1 MSKEILIQVARDERR
16 VAVLVDGKLDDFY
29 IELDRHQSMLGNIYK
44 GKVES
49 ILPSINGAF
58 INIGQEKNG
67 FLYLTDADNPFL
79 NDIEKIEHEPRGPQK
94 ILNMLFPKPAAQ
106 QTVPAPQPEG
116 QQPPPQSS
124 NGGSSPQQATE
135 GAQPQGQNEGRHQ
148 GGRGQGH
155 RGNGGRHQHQQQRG
169 KAAELPLKKD
179 QEILVQVVKDP
190 FGTKGARLTTH
201 ISLAGRFV
209 VYMPVDKHSG
219 ISKKIDKPEERQ
231 RLRDML
237 RNFNFA
243 RTGGF
248 IIRTASMQQEEKDIL
263 RDSKFLVNKWN
274 EIRDLSKKKQ
284 PPALIYEEG
293 SLIWRVIRD
302 LLKEDVQHVIIDSK
316 EEFIKMRKFAQ
327 SLIGNEMIDKILYHP
342 GPQALFEAKNVSRE
356 LEKIYEAKVYLKS
369 GAYVVIE
376 PTEGVTVVDVNS
388 GRFKSKGTPEEAA
401 FAVNMEAAPEI
412 ARQLRLRDLGGIIVI
427 DFIDMNREEH
437 KRKVLN
443 ALREGLSKDHAKT
456 EVNRIS
462 QLGLVEMTRART
474 GKTIESLEFH
484 SCPYCEGRGKVKIN

>member
-1 MSKEILIQVARDERR
+1 LAGLKGEKTVPKEILIQVAQDERR

-58 INIGQEKNG
+58 VNIGQEKNG

-79 NDIEKIEHEPRGPQK
+79 NDIEKIEEEPSTPQK
-94 ILNMLFPKPAAQ
+94 ILNMIFPKPAAA
-106 QTVPAPQPEG
+106 TEAVPAPAPTQAQGP
-116 QQPPPQSS
+116 QANSNNNNRRPPQKDK
-124 NGGSSPQQATE
+124 N
-135 GAQPQGQNEGRHQ
+135 
-148 GGRGQGH
+148 
-155 RGNGGRHQHQQQRG
+155 
-169 KAAELPLKKD
+169 ELPLKKD

-231 RLRDML
+231 RLRDIL
-237 RNFNFA
+237 KTFTFSRS
-243 RTGGF
+243 GGF
-248 IIRTASMQQEEKDIL
+248 IIRTASMEQGEKEIF
-263 RDSKFLVNKWN
+263 RDSKFLVNKWQ
-274 EIRDLSKKKQ
+274 EIRELSKKKQ

-293 SLIWRVIRD
+293 SLIWKVIRD
-302 LLKEDVQHVIIDSK
+302 LLKDDVKQVIIDSK
-316 EEFIKMRKFAQ
+316 DEFIKMRKFAQ
-327 SLIGNEMIDKILYHP
+327 NLIGNEVIDKIQYHP
-342 GPQALFEAKNVSRE
+342 GPQALFDAKNVSRE
-356 LEKIYEAKVYLKS
+356 LDKIYEPKVYLKS

-388 GRFKSKGTPEEAA
+388 GRFKSKGTPEDAA
-401 FAVNMEAAPEI
+401 FAVNLEAAPEI

-443 ALREGLSKDHAKT
+443 ALRDGLVKDHAKT

-484 SCPYCEGRGKVKIN
+484 NCPYCEGRGKVKIN

>member
-1 MSKEILIQVARDERR
+1 MAKEILIQVVQDERR
-16 VAVLVDGKLDDFY
+16 VAILGDGKLDDFY

-58 INIGQEKNG
+58 VNIGQEKNG

-79 NDIEKIEHEPRGPQK
+79 NDIEKIEDEPKPSAPQK
-94 ILNMLFPKPAAQ
+94 ILDMIFPKPALPLAG
-106 QTVPAPQPEG
+106 PAAPET
-116 QQPPPQSS
+116 PPAS
-124 NGGSSPQQATE
+124 G
-135 GAQPQGQNEGRHQ
+135 QPQARNSRPHQ
-148 GGRGQGH
+148 KDK
-155 RGNGGRHQHQQQRG
+155 N
-169 KAAELPLKKD
+169 ELPLKKD

-231 RLRDML
+231 RLRDIL
-237 RNFNFA
+237 RTFTFA
-243 RTGGF
+243 KSGGF
-248 IIRTASMQQEEKDIL
+248 IIRTASMEQGEKEIF
-263 RDSKFLVNKWN
+263 RDAKFLVNKWQ
-274 EIRDLSKKKQ
+274 EIRELSKKKQ

-302 LLKEDVQHVIIDSK
+302 LLKDDVQHVIIDSQ

-327 SLIGNEMIDKILYHP
+327 NLIGPEVMDKIHYHP
-342 GPQALFEAKNVSRE
+342 GPQTLFDAKNVARE
-356 LEKIYEAKVYLKS
+356 LDKIYEPKVYLKS

-388 GRFKSKGTPEEAA
+388 GRFKGKGTPEDAA

-437 KRKVLN
+437 KRRVLN
-443 ALREGLSKDHAKT
+443 ALRDGLVKDHAKT

>member
-1 MSKEILIQVARDERR
+1 MSKEILIQVAQDERR

-58 INIGQEKNG
+58 VNIGQEKNG

-79 NDIEKIEHEPRGPQK
+79 NDIEKIEEEPSGPQK
-94 ILNMLFPKPAAQ
+94 ILNMIFPKPAVVAPIAPAG
-106 QTVPAPQPEG
+106 TPTSDPRAPQK
-116 QQPPPQSS
+116 
-124 NGGSSPQQATE
+124 
-135 GAQPQGQNEGRHQ
+135 
-148 GGRGQGH
+148 
-155 RGNGGRHQHQQQRG
+155 G
-169 KAAELPLKKD
+169 KNDLPLKKD
-179 QEILVQVVKDP
+179 QEVLVQVVKDP

-201 ISLAGRFV
+201 VSLAGRFV

-231 RLRDML
+231 RLRDIL
-237 RNFNFA
+237 KTFTFA
-243 RTGGF
+243 KSGGF
-248 IIRTASMQQEEKDIL
+248 IIRTASMEQGEKEIF
-263 RDSKFLVNKWN
+263 RDSKFLVNKWQ
-274 EIRDLSKKKQ
+274 EIRELSKKKQ

-293 SLIWRVIRD
+293 SLIWKVIRD
-302 LLKEDVQHVIIDSK
+302 LLKDDVQHVIIDSK
-316 EEFIKMRKFAQ
+316 DEFVKMRKFAQ
-327 SLIGNEMIDKILYHP
+327 NLIGNEVIEKIQYHP
-342 GPQALFEAKNVSRE
+342 GPQTLFDARNVTRE
-356 LEKIYEAKVYLKS
+356 LDKIYEAKVYLKS

-388 GRFKSKGTPEEAA
+388 GRFKSKGTPEDAA

-412 ARQLRLRDLGGIIVI
+412 ARQLRLRDMGGIIVI

-437 KRKVLN
+437 NRKVLN
-443 ALREGLSKDHAKT
+443 ALRDGLAKDHAKT

>member
-1 MSKEILIQVARDERR
+1 MPKEILIQVAQDERR

-58 INIGQEKNG
+58 VNIGQEKNG

-79 NDIEKIEHEPRGPQK
+79 NDVEKIEDEPSAPQK
-94 ILNMLFPKPAAQ
+94 IFNMIFPKPEMTQTAQ
-106 QTVPAPQPEG
+106 ASGPIG
-116 QQPPPQSS
+116 SRPPPKDK
-124 NGGSSPQQATE
+124 N
-135 GAQPQGQNEGRHQ
+135 
-148 GGRGQGH
+148 
-155 RGNGGRHQHQQQRG
+155 
-169 KAAELPLKKD
+169 ELPLKKG

-219 ISKKIDKPEERQ
+219 ISKKIDKPQERQ
-231 RLRDML
+231 RLRDIL
-237 RNFNFA
+237 KTFTFA
-243 RTGGF
+243 KSGGF
-248 IIRTASMQQEEKDIL
+248 IIRTASMEQGEKEIF
-263 RDSKFLVNKWN
+263 RDSKFLVNKWH
-274 EIRDLSKKKQ
+274 EIRELSRKKQ

-293 SLIWRVIRD
+293 SLIWKVIRD
-302 LLKEDVQHVIIDSK
+302 LLKDDVQHVIIDSK
-316 EEFIKMRKFAQ
+316 DEFIKMRKFAQ
-327 SLIGNEMIDKILYHP
+327 NLIGPEVMDKIHYHP
-342 GPQALFEAKNVSRE
+342 GPQTLFDAKNVARE
-356 LEKIYEAKVYLKS
+356 LDKIYEPKVYLKS

-388 GRFKSKGTPEEAA
+388 GRFKSRGTPEDAA

-443 ALREGLSKDHAKT
+443 ALRDGLVKDHAKT

-484 SCPYCEGRGKVKIN
+484 DCPYCEGRGKVKIN

>member
-1 MSKEILIQVARDERR
+1 VSKEILIQVAQDERR
-16 VAVLVDGKLDDFY
+16 VAILVDGKLDDFY

-58 INIGQEKNG
+58 VNIGQEKNG

-79 NDIEKIEHEPRGPQK
+79 NDIEKIEEEPSAPRK
-94 ILNMLFPKPAAQ
+94 ILNMIFHKPQASQ
-106 QTVPAPQPEG
+106 APEAPTNDRR
-116 QQPPPQSS
+116 PPPKDK
-124 NGGSSPQQATE
+124 N
-135 GAQPQGQNEGRHQ
+135 
-148 GGRGQGH
+148 
-155 RGNGGRHQHQQQRG
+155 
-169 KAAELPLKKD
+169 ELPLKKD

-201 ISLAGRFV
+201 VSLAGRFV

-231 RLRDML
+231 RLRDIL
-237 RNFNFA
+237 KTFTFSKS
-243 RTGGF
+243 GGF
-248 IIRTASMQQEEKDIL
+248 IIRTASMEQGEKEIF
-263 RDSKFLVNKWN
+263 RDSKFLVNKWQ
-274 EIRDLSKKKQ
+274 EIRELSKKKQ

-293 SLIWRVIRD
+293 SLIWKVIRD
-302 LLKEDVQHVIIDSK
+302 LLKDDVQHVIIDSK
-316 EEFIKMRKFAQ
+316 DEFVKMRKFAQ
-327 SLIGNEMIDKILYHP
+327 NLIGPEVMDKIHYHP
-342 GPQALFEAKNVSRE
+342 GPQTLFEAKNVARE
-356 LEKIYEAKVYLKS
+356 LDKIYEPKVYLKS

-388 GRFKSKGTPEEAA
+388 GRFKSKGTPEDAA

-443 ALREGLSKDHAKT
+443 ALRDGLVKDHAKT

>member
-1 MSKEILIQVARDERR
+1 VSKEILIQVAQDERR

-58 INIGQEKNG
+58 VNIGQEKNG

-79 NDIEKIEHEPRGPQK
+79 NDIEKIEEEPSTPQK
-94 ILNMLFPKPAAQ
+94 ILNMIFPKPAVVTAPLAAASPDNQ
-106 QTVPAPQPEG
+106 KGTVPLNSRG
-116 QQPPPQSS
+116 H
-124 NGGSSPQQATE
+124 SPSASK
-135 GAQPQGQNEGRHQ
+135 N
-148 GGRGQGH
+148 
-155 RGNGGRHQHQQQRG
+155 
-169 KAAELPLKKD
+169 ELPLKKD
-179 QEILVQVVKDP
+179 QEVLVQVVKDP

-201 ISLAGRFV
+201 VSLAGRFV

-231 RLRDML
+231 RLRDIL
-237 RNFNFA
+237 KTFSFA
-243 RTGGF
+243 KSGGF
-248 IIRTASMQQEEKDIL
+248 IIRTASMEQAEKDIF
-263 RDSKFLVNKWN
+263 RDSKFLVNKWQ

-293 SLIWRVIRD
+293 SLIWKVIRD
-302 LLKEDVQHVIIDSK
+302 LLKDDVKHVIIDSK
-316 EEFIKMRKFAQ
+316 DEFVKMRKFAQ
-327 SLIGNEMIDKILYHP
+327 NLIGNEVIEKIQYHP
-342 GPQALFEAKNVSRE
+342 GPQTLFEAKNVAKE
-356 LEKIYEAKVYLKS
+356 LEKIYEPKVYLKS

-388 GRFKSKGTPEEAA
+388 GRFKSKGTPEDAA

-443 ALREGLSKDHAKT
+443 CLREGLVKDHAKT

>member
-1 MSKEILIQVARDERR
+1 VAILG
-16 VAVLVDGKLDDFY
+16 DGKLDDFY

-58 INIGQEKNG
+58 VNIGQEKNG

-79 NDIEKIEHEPRGPQK
+79 NDIEKIEDELNLSAPQK
-94 ILNMLFPKPAAQ
+94 ILNMIFPKPAPAEAP
-106 QTVPAPQPEG
+106 PAPQEP
-116 QQPPPQSS
+116 QARNNRPPQKDK
-124 NGGSSPQQATE
+124 N
-135 GAQPQGQNEGRHQ
+135 
-148 GGRGQGH
+148 
-155 RGNGGRHQHQQQRG
+155 
-169 KAAELPLKKD
+169 ELPLKKD

-219 ISKKIDKPEERQ
+219 ISKKIDKPQERQ
-231 RLRDML
+231 RLRDIL
-237 RNFNFA
+237 KTFDFA
-243 RTGGF
+243 KSGGF
-248 IIRTASMQQEEKDIL
+248 IIRTASMEQGEKEIF
-263 RDSKFLVNKWN
+263 RDSKFLVNKWQ
-274 EIRDLSKKKQ
+274 EIRELSKKKQ

-293 SLIWRVIRD
+293 SLIWKVIRD
-302 LLKEDVQHVIIDSK
+302 LLKDDVQDVIIDSK
-316 EEFIKMRKFAQ
+316 DEFIKMRKFAQ
-327 SLIGNEMIDKILYHP
+327 NLIGPEVVDKIVYHP
-342 GPQALFEAKNVSRE
+342 GPQTLFDAKNVAHE
-356 LEKIYEAKVYLKS
+356 LDKIYEAKVYLKS

-388 GRFKSKGTPEEAA
+388 GRFKSKGSPEDAA
-401 FAVNMEAAPEI
+401 FAVNMEACPEI
-412 ARQLRLRDLGGIIVI
+412 ARQLRLRDMGGIIVI
-427 DFIDMNREEH
+427 DFIDMNREDH

-443 ALREGLSKDHAKT
+443 ALRDGLAKDHAKT

-462 QLGLVEMTRART
+462 QLGLIEMTRART

-484 SCPYCEGRGKVKIN
+484 DCPYCEGRGKVKIN

>member
-1 MSKEILIQVARDERR
+1 VSKEILIQVAQDERR

-58 INIGQEKNG
+58 VNIGQEKNG

-79 NDIEKIEHEPRGPQK
+79 NDIEKIEEEPSTPQK
-94 ILNMLFPKPAAQ
+94 ILNMIFPKPAAQ
-106 QTVPAPQPEG
+106 PLAAPASAETSAPAAAPATAPAG
-116 QQPPPQSS
+116 QQHGHRHGRHFNKNRPPQKDK
-124 NGGSSPQQATE
+124 N
-135 GAQPQGQNEGRHQ
+135 
-148 GGRGQGH
+148 
-155 RGNGGRHQHQQQRG
+155 
-169 KAAELPLKKD
+169 ELPLKKD
-179 QEILVQVVKDP
+179 QEVLVQVVKDP

-219 ISKKIDKPEERQ
+219 ISKKIEKPEERQ
-231 RLRDML
+231 RLRDIL
-237 RNFNFA
+237 KSFTFS

-248 IIRTASMQQEEKDIL
+248 IIRTASMEQGEKEIL
-263 RDSKFLVNKWN
+263 RDSKFLVNKWQ
-274 EIRDLSKKKQ
+274 EIRELSKKKQ
-284 PPALIYEEG
+284 PPAMIYEEG
-293 SLIWRVIRD
+293 SLIWKVIRD
-302 LLKEDVQHVIIDSK
+302 LLKDDVQHVIIDSK
-316 EEFIKMRKFAQ
+316 EEFVKMRKFAQ
-327 SLIGNEMIDKILYHP
+327 NLIGSEVMDKIQYHP
-342 GPQALFEAKNVSRE
+342 GPQTLFDARNVARE
-356 LEKIYEAKVYLKS
+356 LDKIYESKVYLKS

-388 GRFKSKGTPEEAA
+388 GRFKSKGTPEDAA

-443 ALREGLSKDHAKT
+443 ALREGLVKDHAKT

>member
-1 MSKEILIQVARDERR
+1 LIQVAQDERR

-58 INIGQEKNG
+58 VNIGQEKNG

-79 NDIEKIEHEPRGPQK
+79 NDIEKIEEEPSTPQK
-94 ILNMLFPKPAAQ
+94 ILNMIFPKPAAQ
-106 QTVPAPQPEG
+106 PLAAPASAETSAPAAAPATAPAG
-116 QQPPPQSS
+116 QQHGHRHGRHFNKNRPPQKDK
-124 NGGSSPQQATE
+124 N
-135 GAQPQGQNEGRHQ
+135 
-148 GGRGQGH
+148 
-155 RGNGGRHQHQQQRG
+155 
-169 KAAELPLKKD
+169 ELPLKKD
-179 QEILVQVVKDP
+179 QEVLVQVVKDP

-219 ISKKIDKPEERQ
+219 ISKKIEKPEERQ
-231 RLRDML
+231 RLRDIL
-237 RNFNFA
+237 KSFTFS

-248 IIRTASMQQEEKDIL
+248 IIRTASMEQGEKEIL
-263 RDSKFLVNKWN
+263 RDSKFLVNKWQ
-274 EIRDLSKKKQ
+274 EIRELSKKKQ
-284 PPALIYEEG
+284 PPAMIYEEG
-293 SLIWRVIRD
+293 SLIWKVIRD
-302 LLKEDVQHVIIDSK
+302 LLKDDVQHVIIDSK
-316 EEFIKMRKFAQ
+316 EEFVKMRKFAQ
-327 SLIGNEMIDKILYHP
+327 NLIGSEVMDKIQYHP
-342 GPQALFEAKNVSRE
+342 GPQTLFDARNVARE
-356 LEKIYEAKVYLKS
+356 LDKIYESKVYLKS

-388 GRFKSKGTPEEAA
+388 GRFKSKGTPEDAA

-443 ALREGLSKDHAKT
+443 ALREGLVKDHAKT